1 MCGRGPGCL
10 TCAPTRCCRVLT
22 VARFRLR
29 RAPRLSLFRSAGGGR
44 AWAGRG
50 RPHAASRQDARPR
63 RKAKDAGRNASGLER
78 QHAPIRTGENKSRM
92 DGRRPRPFTQCI
104 NFISFFFLSENANR
118 LEIHFLS
125 SQARVT
131 WRKGLPRFRW
141 NFLPRLRHGGQLR
154 SSCVSSGGRTCWAAP
169 VEAPPGAPTPQGI
182 EAGPPLDTQ
191 TNKHAVGL
199 VCDRALLICVW
210 VYALGIVTWQINDN
224 PASLFE
230 VQQFAS
236 SVFAFAATEQLRN
249 DLANHRHGNLQDKN
263 TNTLEWNHSP

>member
-1 MCGRGPGCL
+1 MRARAGLLDVRADPVLPRLDRGQVSSEEGAAAQPL
-10 TCAPTRCCRVLT
+10 PLS
-22 VARFRLR
+22 R
-29 RAPRLSLFRSAGGGR
+29 RREGVGWQGEAPRRQPPGR
-44 AWAGRG
+44 A
-50 RPHAASRQDARPR
+50 AAPEGQ
-63 RKAKDAGRNASGLER
+63 
-78 QHAPIRTGENKSRM
+78 
-92 DGRRPRPFTQCI
+92 GRRPQRERPGKTTRTHSDWRKQEPNGRATSSSIHSMFQ
-104 NFISFFFLSENANR
+104 FHFVFFLSENANR

-210 VYALGIVTWQINDN
+210 VYALGIVTWQINDD

-249 DLANHRHGNLQDKN
+249 DLANHRHCNLQDKN